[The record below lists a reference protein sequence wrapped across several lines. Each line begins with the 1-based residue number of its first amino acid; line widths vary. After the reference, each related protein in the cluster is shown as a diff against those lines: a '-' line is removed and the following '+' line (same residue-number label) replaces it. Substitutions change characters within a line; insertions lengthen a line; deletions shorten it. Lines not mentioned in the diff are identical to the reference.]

1 MLATTA
7 RLAMRNTLRRR
18 ARTLLTTGM
27 VVLGVALLLVAL
39 SWLRG
44 ASGSVLTSA
53 AALGGHVRVV
63 DPDFA
68 AREELLPLAENLPA
82 VAPLIEKLRAQPGV
96 VAVEPRIMTGVTV
109 TVGQEIGEV
118 FAAAVGASERYF
130 RERMEAREKLIE
142 GRWFS
147 GAEGEVIA
155 GARVVEQ
162 AQAKVG
168 DELVML
174 GTTQDG
180 SLSPIKGRL
189 VGVVRAGGLLDRQV
203 LVPLPRLQY
212 LTDIP
217 GGATELL
224 VYGGHYQE
232 APALAQQL
240 KAALAGD
247 PGSAGLAVQAW
258 SDREPWRSIA
268 STVRGVQAVIVFIF
282 VLLTALGIWNTM
294 MMSVL
299 ERTHEIGVL
308 RAMGLS
314 RAGAVGLFVGEAVA
328 IAVVGG
334 GLGVALGL
342 YPAWWLE
349 SHGIRIGE
357 RTASSVNLGFS
368 EVVRGD
374 LTGNTVAMA
383 FALGLVMALVG
394 SLIPALR
401 AASIAPV
408 SAMRSGR

>member
-39 SWLRG
+39 SWVRG
-44 ASGSVLTSA
+44 ASGSLLTGA

-63 DPDFA
+63 DPDYA
-68 AREELLPLAENLPA
+68 AREELLPLHENLPEI
-82 VAPLIEKLRAQPGV
+82 APLVEKVRGQPGV
-96 VAVEPRIMTGVTV
+96 VAVEPRILTGVTV

-118 FAAAVGASERYF
+118 FAMVVGASEPYF
-130 RERMEAREKLIE
+130 RERMEAKAKLTA

-155 GARVVEQ
+155 GAQVVAQ
-162 AQAKVG
+162 AHAKVG

-189 VGVVRAGGLLDRQV
+189 IGVVRAGGLLDRQV
-203 LVPLPRLQY
+203 LVPLARLQY

-224 VYGGHYQE
+224 VYGRRYQD
-232 APALAQQL
+232 AAVLASQL
-240 KAALAGD
+240 KNALAGD
-247 PGSAGLAVQAW
+247 PGSAGLAVQSW
-258 SDREPWRSIA
+258 SDREPWKSIA
-268 STVRGVQAVIVFIF
+268 STVRGVETVIVFIF

-334 GLGVALGL
+334 VVGVALGL

-357 RTASSVNLGFS
+357 RTANSVNLGFT
-368 EVVRGD
+368 EVVRAD
-374 LTGNTVAMA
+374 LTGDTVLAA
-383 FALGLVMALVG
+383 FALGLLMALAG

-401 AASIAPV
+401 AASITPV